1 MCRLYVLN
9 KAYPVF
15 DGYKL
20 NTKKATIRYE
30 FKSNAPIS
38 CKIRT
43 LRTMKCECGNEL
55 VPLAYG
61 YDDGLEKS
69 RILLGRK
76 CISCGKNYFTE
87 KTISM
92 YPQGFIVDDNIHE
105 SNDCEYQNEIMIKRG
120 DIFFADLNGLENWCG
135 SEQTGERPV
144 FVIQNDKGNMFS
156 NTIIVAIITSKI
168 KKVEMPTHVRLP
180 LDCMPQISE
189 VHAEQIKTIDKRRL
203 GNYINNVYSFDKKL
217 MKRIDEA
224 IKVSLGL

>member
-69 RILLGRK
+69 RILIGENASVVEKIILQKRLYQ
-76 CISCGKNYFTE
+76 CIHKDS
-87 KTISM
+87 
-92 YPQGFIVDDNIHE
+92 
-105 SNDCEYQNEIMIKRG
+105 
-120 DIFFADLNGLENWCG
+120 
-135 SEQTGERPV
+135 
-144 FVIQNDKGNMFS
+144 
-156 NTIIVAIITSKI
+156 
-168 KKVEMPTHVRLP
+168 
-180 LDCMPQISE
+180 
-189 VHAEQIKTIDKRRL
+189 
-203 GNYINNVYSFDKKL
+203 
-217 MKRIDEA
+217 
-224 IKVSLGL
+224 